1 MPTVEVNGARL
12 EYWESGGGAPV
23 VFVHG
28 SLADMRSWHRQKV
41 PFSRHYR
48 AIGYSRRWHWPNA
61 ADDAG
66 RPGAPLEEPGRRPG
80 APLEE
85 PGRRAGYTAALHA
98 EDLAALIRF
107 LCGGRAHV
115 VASSFGGY
123 VALVTAIRHPELVQ
137 SLVLGEPP
145 LFPWLPGIPGGS
157 LLLDSFMRGAW
168 EPAQAAFA
176 AGEAEN
182 GIRFFLDAVLG
193 PGQFDAMAARAR
205 DGILDNAAE
214 MTREAASPDMFSPVT
229 REEARTVV
237 APVLLLGGELS
248 PPLFAPI
255 LAELERCLPRAERRT
270 IPASSHSIHI
280 ENAAAYNEAV
290 LDFLGRA

>member
-1 MPTVEVNGARL
+1 MPTVEVNGAAL
-12 EYWESGGGAPV
+12 EYWESGTGAPV

-48 AIGYSRRWHWPNA
+48 AIGYSRRWHWPN
-61 ADDAG
+61 DGDGDG
-66 RPGAPLEEPGRRPG
+66 RPGL
-80 APLEE
+80 
-85 PGRRAGYTAALHA
+85 YTAALHA
-98 EDLAALIRF
+98 EDLAALVHR
-107 LCGGRAHV
+107 LCGGAARV

-123 VALVTAIRHPELVQ
+123 VALLTAIRHPGLVQ

-176 AGEAEN
+176 AGDAES

-205 DGILDNAAE
+205 AGIMDNAAE

-229 REEARTVV
+229 REEARTVE

-248 PPLFAPI
+248 PPIFAPI
-255 LAELERCLPRAERRT
+255 LAELERCLPRAGRLT

-280 ENAAAYNEAV
+280 ENAAAYNAAV
-290 LDFLGRA
+290 LDFLGRP